1 MDGGG
6 GAEGK
11 RRKGLEGKGEKYGA
25 LCTASCFCWLHDGQL
40 SLSCKSSVA
49 INLSG
54 ALRLCA
60 ETTATLPHR
69 RPSTVD
75 RRPSS
80 DRLLSCKQ
88 ARHRVSYISR
98 RNKKSSAQSLK
109 LSVQRNETETKQFQN
124 SLETVL
130 SRFVSVSFRCA
141 DSLRAR
147 RIQSLY
153 NRNPAFAKKIALGR
167 HSYRFSSVGRAPT
180 SATEPSVQLDLE
192 FGTICRRTSDSR
204 TCHTAISDSR

>member
-1 MDGGG
+1 MDGWRGGG
-6 GAEGK
+6 GREKAKGVRRK
-11 RRKGLEGKGEKYGA
+11 RREIWGSVYCVLFLLASRWTTELELQVK
-25 LCTASCFCWLHDGQL
+25 CSH
-40 SLSCKSSVA
+40 KSERCSPP
-49 INLSG
+49 
-54 ALRLCA
+54 LRRNHSH
-60 ETTATLPHR
+60 TATP
-69 RPSTVD
+69 PTVD